1 MEMEPHSPQIEMC
14 WHQGVDVQ
22 IIRPEPAIP
31 DCLPCLN
38 KVLIALS
45 TSHEMEET
53 EGRRQKWIPWVGE
66 PGQKPR
72 CV

>member
-22 IIRPEPAIP
+22 IIRAEPAIP

-66 PGQKPR
+66 P
-72 CV
+72 